1 MRKVL
6 LTWVGVMAEFP
17 GIARTADPHAAP
29 EDIPSV
35 LYVPAHFGWLEKL
48 AERFNFFI
56 DGLSLQL
63 SMVLGGWSR
72 QPLFFALTPAKV
84 LLLLFILALGC
95 ALAWLSR
102 SFLSRLHTSG
112 WADPVTEPS
121 WRDGLLMALRRAISG
136 FFVFT
141 GAFFAWVPLLPHIGL
156 ALGGVPTFAF
166 ATHVAGLG
174 YFATVLGFCLRIV
187 RLVQHWLNKFAAR
200 PSQKWYFAAF
210 PVIGEAFYYNVLLCA
225 FSTAIYILQLP
236 DPLRD
241 AGYQLASLAGIVVN
255 TVLSVR
261 TVLAMQSMLILR
273 SGNLHQDGYKRRR
286 LETRVKVLGRISIF
300 VIVVLGLGALL
311 MAYPP
316 VRQFG
321 SGLLTSAGVA
331 GVITGLAAQK
341 SLSTM
346 IAGFQLAITQP
357 LRIDDEVIVEGE
369 WGVIEEITLTY
380 VVIRI
385 WDLRRLIVPINYFL
399 EKPFQNW
406 TRSSSDLLGVVF
418 LYVDFLVPLE
428 ELRAETER
436 IVQGA
441 ELWDRRVFAF
451 QVTDFKPDSVEIR
464 ILASAASAP
473 KTFDLRCEIRAKI
486 LSFLQQRHPSAF
498 PRVRASLGQRP
509 ALEQIGNEGKT
520 GKQGVQAGTFGLT

>member
-1 MRKVL
+1 
-6 LTWVGVMAEFP
+6 MARP
-17 GIARTADPHAAP
+17 ADPHALP
-29 EDIPSV
+29 DDIPSV

-56 DGLSLQL
+56 DGLALQL
-63 SMVLGGWSR
+63 SLTLGGWSR

-84 LLLLFILALGC
+84 LLLLFILACGLS
-95 ALAWLSR
+95 LAWLTR
-102 SFLSRLHTSG
+102 SFLLKIHAGGGTG
-112 WADPVTEPS
+112 AAPENY
-121 WRDGLLMALRRAISG
+121 WRTGLTLVLRRAISR

-166 ATHVAGLG
+166 ATRVAGLG
-174 YFATVLGFCLRIV
+174 YFVTVLAFCLQIV
-187 RLVQHWLNKFAAR
+187 RLAQRWLDRFAGM

-210 PVIGEAFYYNVLLCA
+210 PVIGQAFYYNVVLCA
-225 FSTAIYILQLP
+225 FSTAVYILEMP
-236 DPLRD
+236 APFRD
-241 AGYQLASLAGIVVN
+241 ACYQLASLAGIVVN

-261 TVLAMQSMLILR
+261 TVLAVQSMLILR
-273 SGNLHQDGYKRRR
+273 SGNLHSDAYRRRR

-321 SGLLTSAGVA
+321 TGLLTSAGVA
-331 GVITGLAAQK
+331 GVIAGLAAQK

-346 IAGFQLAITQP
+346 IAGFQLAVTQP
-357 LRIDDEVIVEGE
+357 LRIDDEVVVEGE

-436 IVQGA
+436 IVHSA
-441 ELWDRRVFAF
+441 ELWDGRVFAF
-451 QVTDFKPDSVEIR
+451 QVTDFKSECVEIR
-464 ILASAASAP
+464 ILASASSAP
-473 KTFDLRCEIRAKI
+473 RTFDLRCEVRSKI
-486 LSFLQQRHPSAF
+486 LSFLQQRHPNAF
-498 PRVRASLGQRP
+498 PRVRAAIGRRP
-509 ALEQIGNEGKT
+509 AFDPLETNDGPPPRSKPVRTLG
-520 GKQGVQAGTFGLT
+520 